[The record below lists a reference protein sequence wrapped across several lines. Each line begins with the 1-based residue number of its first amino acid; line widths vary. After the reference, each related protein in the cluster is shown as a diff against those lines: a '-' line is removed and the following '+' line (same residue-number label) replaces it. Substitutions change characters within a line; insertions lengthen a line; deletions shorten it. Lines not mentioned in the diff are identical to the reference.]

1 MMKTKLI
8 PVLTLGLM
16 IQACSPESTMKVNV
30 FETSASGKNL
40 EQVSAFEKTENHSSI
55 SVSTEVKRQ
64 EIIGF
69 GGAFTESSAYN
80 LNQLSPE
87 NRMEVLQAYFSK
99 EGSAYSLTRTHMNS
113 CDFSVSNYS
122 YTPVEGDV
130 NLEHFSIEEDR
141 DDLIPM
147 IKDAQNISEEG
158 FKLFASPWSA
168 APWMKDNNEW
178 RAGKLKEEYYPTW
191 ALFFSKYV
199 DAYTAEGIDLWG
211 FTVENEP
218 HGNGGNW
225 ESMHYSPEEMT
236 RFVNEHLGPQ
246 LEADGKGDLIIL
258 GYDQNRQGIQEW
270 ADVMYKDEE
279 SKKYYDGMAV
289 HWYESTYDYFPEEL
303 EYAYNSAPDMLLLQ
317 TEACIDNQVPEW
329 KNDHW
334 YWEKEA
340 TDWGYYWREEA
351 NRHLHP
357 KYAPVNRYARDIIGC
372 LNHWVQGWVDWNMV
386 LDRQGGPNWANN
398 WCIAPVIVDTDNDEI
413 YYTPMF
419 YILQHFSKFIRPGA
433 NVVEATCSDEELMVA
448 AVENTDGSLVV
459 VVFNEGVQARSFDLE
474 IGGEMTTISIEAQAL
489 QTIIKTPKSEA

>member
-1 MMKTKLI
+1 MMKTKLV

-55 SVSTEVKRQ
+55 SVNTEVKRQ

-130 NLEHFSIEEDR
+130 NLEYFSIEEDR

-178 RAGKLKEEYYPTW
+178 RAGKLKENITQRGRC
-191 ALFFSKYV
+191 FS
-199 DAYTAEGIDLWG
+199 A
-211 FTVENEP
+211 
-218 HGNGGNW
+218 
-225 ESMHYSPEEMT
+225 SMWMHI
-236 RFVNEHLGPQ
+236 PQ
-246 LEADGKGDLIIL
+246 KVLI
-258 GYDQNRQGIQEW
+258 Y
-270 ADVMYKDEE
+270 
-279 SKKYYDGMAV
+279 
-289 HWYESTYDYFPEEL
+289 
-303 EYAYNSAPDMLLLQ
+303 
-317 TEACIDNQVPEW
+317 
-329 KNDHW
+329 
-334 YWEKEA
+334 
-340 TDWGYYWREEA
+340 
-351 NRHLHP
+351 
-357 KYAPVNRYARDIIGC
+357 
-372 LNHWVQGWVDWNMV
+372 
-386 LDRQGGPNWANN
+386 
-398 WCIAPVIVDTDNDEI
+398 
-413 YYTPMF
+413 
-419 YILQHFSKFIRPGA
+419 GA
-433 NVVEATCSDEELMVA
+433 
-448 AVENTDGSLVV
+448 SL
-459 VVFNEGVQARSFDLE
+459 
-474 IGGEMTTISIEAQAL
+474 
-489 QTIIKTPKSEA
+489 